1 MSFDRV
7 EQTGIEQTGSRAA
20 AQARRDAG
28 RQLVVSF
35 AMLMGVTIGTALLFA
50 SVGG

>member
-7 EQTGIEQTGSRAA
+7 EQTGSRAV
-20 AQARRDAG
+20 AQARHDAG
-28 RQLVVSF
+28 RQLLVSF
-35 AMLMGVTIGTALLFA
+35 VTLLGVTIGTALLFA